1 VFWLVVFLLS
11 EPCGDNRIQQEV
23 WVISITALFFIL
35 SWSYSINKDI
45 PPGSLKNATLLFFRS
60 LYEVLG
66 LLFLFVILC
75 LPVFIFMPVY
85 QCYTERSYNSEIL
98 VLSSNARVKIEKLI
112 ISNKSLDNDYSKIDK
127 PVNDRIKYF
136 HVTAEGMILVY
147 AENPDYTLYL
157 TPNYDN
163 GEVVWSCKSFP
174 KQNSPSICQ

>member
-1 VFWLVVFLLS
+1 L
-11 EPCGDNRIQQEV
+11 GNIDY
-23 WVISITALFFIL
+23 SIVFIL
-35 SWSYSINKDI
+35 SWSGSINKDI
-45 PPGSLKNATLLFFRS
+45 PPDSLKNATLLFFRS

-163 GEVVWSCKSFP
+163 GEVV
-174 KQNSPSICQ
+174 